1 MNDIFQIEKQSKG
14 ASCAYH
20 TGFLAIDR
28 SEDNARVSQRQ
39 RVDAV
44 AKEAYRLY
52 ARGLV
57 TLVQRRLD
65 VNVFIYEAVRL

>member
-52 ARGLV
+52 ARGLAGPTGSAMGWFV
-57 TLVQRRLD
+57 V
-65 VNVFIYEAVRL
+65 VRGRKP